1 MTAIGDLQ
9 RRKRVFRIEN
19 RFTGTTHLLSIVVA
33 TLVPSASITAVEEKS
48 AVAVL
53 GEKSFQEWAAAQDTV
68 PRRRTRS
75 GRIAMK
81 IDRLAAGPL
90 ARDIRNPNQLKD
102 VGYIVPSIAGP
113 NQRTPSHA

>member
-1 MTAIGDLQ
+1 VTAIGDLQ

-33 TLVPSASITAVEEKS
+33 TLVPSAGITAVEEKS

-68 PRRRTRS
+68 SRRRTRS
-75 GRIAMK
+75 GGIAMK
-81 IDRLAAGPL
+81 IDRLAAGPR
-90 ARDIRNPNQLKD
+90 ARDIRDPCQPKGM
-102 VGYIVPSIAGP
+102 GYIVPSIAGP